1 MYIRAA
7 LRCLI
12 PLAVAALAVL
22 VFGCTTCQ
30 PCRADDKA
38 PPPPAAPGKVSD
50 SFATPADDEP
60 EADAGETPPIPAPVA
75 PKPVKP
81 ASRKSRVR
89 TTREVEGA
97 AVVIEQSAPGTIILG
112 DATNPVPQQ
121 LPAPSSYP
129 APAALAAPAVMAAAP
144 AYPLIPGPVPDS
156 LIYAAAKRIGGGLY
170 YAVTG
175 KCPPPKLA
183 AVQPTTFA
191 TAPASAVIP
200 VTHMVPVQHVVTS
213 YQPVTS
219 YAAVPMAAPVQPA
232 SYVPQQAPQPQAA
245 PQPPAA
251 PTPQASPQA
260 PRKRSLFG
268 H

>member
-30 PCRADDKA
+30 TCRADDKA

-60 EADAGETPPIPAPVA
+60 ADEAETPPIPAPVA
-75 PKPVKP
+75 PKAKKP
-81 ASRKSRVR
+81 RVR
-89 TTREVEGA
+89 LTKTREVDGQA
-97 AVVIEQSAPGTIILG
+97 IVIEQNAPGTIVFG
-112 DATNPVPQQ
+112 DATNPANPVPQQ
-121 LPAPSSYP
+121 LPAPSSFP

>member
-1 MYIRAA
+1 MVVRAC

-12 PLAVAALAVL
+12 PLLVASL
-22 VFGCTTCQ
+22 VAILFGCTTCQ
-30 PCRADDKA
+30 TCRADDKA

-60 EADAGETPPIPAPVA
+60 ADEAEMPPLPAPVA
-75 PKPVKP
+75 PKAKKP
-81 ASRKSRVR
+81 RVR
-89 TTREVEGA
+89 LTKTREVDGQA
-97 AVVIEQSAPGTIILG
+97 IVIEQNAPGTIVFG
-112 DATNPVPQQ
+112 DATNPANPVPQQ
-121 LPAPSSYP
+121 LPAPSSFP

-175 KCPPPKLA
+175 KCPAPKAA
-183 AVQPTTFA
+183 AVQATTFA
-191 TAPASAVIP
+191 TAPAAAVVP
-200 VTHMVPVQHVVTS
+200 VTSYVPVQHMVTS

-219 YAAVPMAAPVQPA
+219 YAAVPMAAPVQPV
-232 SYVPQQAPQPQAA
+232 SYVPQAPAQA